1 MAQEIMM
8 IEMVVDTALF
18 EQRTEAVK
26 TETRGVDG
34 ELMDRIKG
42 AQIFSVAY
50 TLAAADV
57 YFFMIQEKSHN
68 NITTDEVC
76 VEQNRCRTPGHLRHH
91 FIPETLARCYGCSR
105 LSDANQVANLAKK
118 CQELSTGH

>member
-42 AQIFSVAY
+42 HR
-50 TLAAADV
+50 
-57 YFFMIQEKSHN
+57 YFQLLILWQLLMCIS
-68 NITTDEVC
+68 
-76 VEQNRCRTPGHLRHH
+76 L
-91 FIPETLARCYGCSR
+91 
-105 LSDANQVANLAKK
+105 
-118 CQELSTGH
+118 